1 VQQLLAGSAI
11 ATEMLFACGALWK
24 ATPESTYKANSTYN
38 DHPNNKTT
46 ILVKLSLKHACCV
59 IST

>member
-38 DHPNNKTT
+38 DHPNNKDYYFGKTFVET
-46 ILVKLSLKHACCV
+46 RLLRH
-59 IST
+59 